1 MWRKRE
7 IANKMYV
14 EHLHDRIKHGDET
27 LFKAYD
33 HIEQLEKQLDK
44 LEMEMEML
52 TTALRDLEIKL
63 NSKTPSNFVVM

>member
-27 LFKAYD
+27 LFKEYG
-33 HIEQLEKQLDK
+33 HIEQLEKQLER

-63 NSKTPSNFVVM
+63 NSKASSNFVVM

>member
-14 EHLHDRIKHGDET
+14 EHLHDRIKYGDET
-27 LFKAYD
+27 LFKAYE
-33 HIEQLEKQLDK
+33 HIEQLEKQLDR
-44 LEMEMEML
+44 LEMEMNML

-63 NSKTPSNFVVM
+63 NSKAPSNFVVM

>member
-14 EHLHDRIKHGDET
+14 EHLHDRIKHGDAA
-27 LFKAYD
+27 LFDAYD
-33 HIEQLEKQLDK
+33 NIEKLEKQLNK

-52 TTALRDLEIKL
+52 TTAIRDLEIKL
-63 NSKTPSNFVVM
+63 NSKASSNFVVM